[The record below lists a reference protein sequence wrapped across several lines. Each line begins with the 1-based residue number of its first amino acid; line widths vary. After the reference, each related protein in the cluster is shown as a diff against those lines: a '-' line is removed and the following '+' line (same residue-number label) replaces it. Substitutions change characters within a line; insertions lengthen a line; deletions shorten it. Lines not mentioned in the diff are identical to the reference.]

1 MAATEGRSPLV
12 AAIVLNYNLPEVTE
26 WCVASLLQSDYDH
39 LHLIIVDNGSQ
50 DGSAEVLRG
59 RFPQA
64 TLLVSDRNLL
74 FAGGM
79 NLGLRHALAMGADY
93 ALVLNN
99 DTVVSR
105 EMVKRLV
112 EAAISLPQA
121 GIVAPLIRRADGR
134 VWSAGSQRRGV
145 CPFPRDVGQGKGA
158 VLPSQPFRIDYVTG
172 CAMLIHHDVLEA
184 IGLFDERYAMYYEDA
199 DFCVRAASAGYTLW
213 VVPSAEMVH
222 LVSESAK
229 RQAPQSVY
237 AHTRYRLRFYRQH
250 HQPLW
255 WVGLPSIFF
264 QEGLRAV
271 RDILA
276 GHRHLALAR
285 LRGMRDGLTED
296 LSPKGE

>member
-26 WCVASLLQSDYDH
+26 RCVASLLQSDYDP

-50 DGSAEVLRG
+50 DGSAEMLRG
-59 RFPQA
+59 RFPQTTILA
-64 TLLVSDRNLL
+64 SDRNLL

-112 EAAISLPQA
+112 EAATSLPQA

-134 VWSAGSQRRGV
+134 LWSAGSQRRGV
-145 CPFPRDVGQGKGA
+145 CPFPRDVGRGKRA
-158 VLPSQPFRIDYVTG
+158 TLPSQPFRVDYVTG
-172 CAMLIHHDVLEA
+172 CAMLIRHDVLKA

-199 DFCVRAASAGYTLW
+199 DFCVRAASAGYALW
-213 VVPSAEMVH
+213 VVPAAEMVH

-255 WVGLPSIFF
+255 WVGLPSILF

-271 RDILA
+271 RDILT
-276 GHRHLALAR
+276 GYRHLALAR
-285 LRGMRDGLTED
+285 LRGMRDGLAED